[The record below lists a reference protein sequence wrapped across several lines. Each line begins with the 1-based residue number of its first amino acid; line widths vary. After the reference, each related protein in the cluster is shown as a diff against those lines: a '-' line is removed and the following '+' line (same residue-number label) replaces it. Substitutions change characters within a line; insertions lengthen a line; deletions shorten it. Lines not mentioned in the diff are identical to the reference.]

1 MMPSSG
7 FAKFIREVTHDTVTD
22 RERSRR
28 ARRETGVTATSSRAV
43 PERRRRGRRQAT
55 AADHRDRSAA

>member
-1 MMPSSG
+1 MPSSS
-7 FAKFIREVTHDTVTD
+7 FAKFIREVTHETVTD
-22 RERSRR
+22 RERSQP

-43 PERRRRGRRQAT
+43 AERRRRGSRSAT